1 VSIKLA
7 VLTIAGVT
15 LSTAARADFSYTET
29 MKGGANTTTKHY
41 LKGQKMKI
49 ETADGGTVMDFDAQT
64 VTSYKS
70 KDQTYSVTKFA
81 DLGLNRAGVEVKA
94 DVKETGERKVV
105 SGLNCKEVVLNM
117 EIDGP
122 AQGAAAG
129 MKMQAEIDIWYSPD
143 VPGSR
148 ELHSFYQKNSS
159 RFPWSALGGQN
170 SNMQKAMVD
179 LQRKMTEV
187 DGVPVLETVKIKPAT
202 GGAGMPTLTP
212 AQQAQMAQM
221 RVQMEAMA
229 KQGGPQGAAAQ
240 QALARMG
247 AMPGAGSGGSLME
260 IQMESSGFSTGDVSD
275 SIFSIPSGYKK
286 VDDK

>member
-7 VLTIAGVT
+7 VFTIASIA
-15 LSTAARADFSYTET
+15 LSSAARADFSYTET

-41 LKGQKMKI
+41 LKGQKMKL
-49 ETADGGTVMDFDAQT
+49 ETADGGTVLDFDAQT
-64 VTSYKS
+64 VTSYRNKEH
-70 KDQTYSVTKFA
+70 TYSVTKFA
-81 DLGLNRAGVEVKA
+81 DLGLNREGVDVKA
-94 DVKETGERKVV
+94 EIKETGERKVV
-105 SGLNCKEVVLNM
+105 SGLNCKEVVLNL
-117 EIDGP
+117 EVDAA
-122 AQGAAAG
+122 AQGAPAG

-143 VPGSR
+143 VPGSK
-148 ELHSFYQKNSS
+148 ELHAFYQKNSS
-159 RFPWSALGGQN
+159 RFPWSALAGQN
-170 SNMQKAMVD
+170 SNIQKAMVD

-187 DGVPVLETVKIKPAT
+187 DGVPVLETVKIKPA
-202 GGAGMPTLTP
+202 GGAGMPTMTP

-275 SIFSIPSGYKK
+275 SVFAVPAGYKK